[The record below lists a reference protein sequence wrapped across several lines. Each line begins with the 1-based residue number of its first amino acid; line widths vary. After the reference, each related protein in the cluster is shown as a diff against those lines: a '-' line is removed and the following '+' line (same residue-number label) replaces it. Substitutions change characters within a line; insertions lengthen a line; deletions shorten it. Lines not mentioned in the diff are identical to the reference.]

1 MFYSRKLGI
10 RSVSPMGLLSDSHSL
25 TEFIYDRR
33 AYIPSHER
41 ASPGQYTVKSHIH
54 IGIQDVGGGHLASDN
69 LTGFLTFTLSYL
81 VRNYLEDKHRLIKIS
96 RSFTTFQRIRH
107 RGLATGRPCTNV
119 VLLYAFKTLRACTI
133 YSFSKHGHY
142 ISGLCTFV
150 DVGKVPAA
158 KLAPSLPY

>member
-10 RSVSPMGLLSDSHSL
+10 RSVSPMGLLSNSHSL

-96 RSFTTFQRIRH
+96 RSFTTFHAHTSSRPRYGSTLHERCTLICIQDST
-107 RGLATGRPCTNV
+107 GLYY
-119 VLLYAFKTLRACTI
+119 LFIL
-133 YSFSKHGHY
+133 
-142 ISGLCTFV
+142 
-150 DVGKVPAA
+150 
-158 KLAPSLPY
+158 